1 MIKIVMFQSGD
12 GLSLPVFLGDTE
24 TQYYG
29 KDILRTPGVYSE
41 ETNGRF
47 GLMLAKLQ
55 GTVGT
60 YATAGMFLLYDMNE
74 GFENLEVEDATSSL
88 LQYLTVPETAAKM
101 LLKNEDEDKQE
112 FIEKALETLHYYET
126 LTENSKVFLPEES
139 FKYMSDDVSAKMR
152 SVRHVYVLNAVD
164 NMEIV
169 QADCTSNFG
178 IVLADVESIHTG
190 DAKAAALDTL
200 RVLAPYRRDVN
211 GAMFQYNGI
220 YHTPYYKVDQRLRG
234 AVPSYLGFINGYTK
248 NDTLEVQ
255 THERHMYDNLYTL
268 VCSDIARYTVEI
280 MTGILFQCSFGQKLR
295 RMVECKDSEL
305 LQQLATDAASA
316 CPPDV
321 EYGFNY
327 SEVQSLTS
335 GEWTHSDVAAALKN
349 SIKFSREAI
358 DQLLDALPVDCQ
370 VIDTEHL
377 PFVLE
382 IPDADVEY
390 FTEKLISRGV
400 ITYPMMEYLVS
411 LCTASY
417 RVNWGH
423 TGATKAIQ
431 RFVTMPSIKN
441 MDTVIAAHLASAIG
455 KAPMDPN
462 INIRLLY
469 ASQSVTEEEQDLDNP
484 EVLDGDD
491 SDEDAN
497 IFSQFEYYITSSTVQ
512 KISNGSL
519 PSNYFTT
526 KATGAESV
534 ESSIVEYWRTVDGE
548 QGLYYFLRGAYMVT
562 GDFHVLIESFL
573 KLSRWGSIK
582 PSMLVLEKY
591 PSVKTVFDLN
601 TGKEVKNTAIVDE
614 SQLQTVKGCKYS
626 LKGFLTAMDIIGT
639 DKSSIVGFVLL
650 KDYGEIKKRVLA
662 SFIDIGEMVVQGA
675 IDVAELK
682 GVQNFIAEECTIS
695 ITDYVDVQHE
705 IYTSERNIQEGL
717 KHNIRPA
724 ALSELSLL
732 FTPGVLR
739 SVEYLKAKHAQMVVT
754 TKDRQYQI
762 LNAYVKTMQ
771 YVYNEFPVLLESKEP
786 ISTTAIISSA
796 SLAYETFN
804 KYMQGQAPDV
814 NTVRATQAVGAMN
827 LDIDSQ
833 TSKPSLHFDQS
844 PLEGKFTIIVD
855 EEMASGLPS
864 MTFTDATVQNLANRC
879 KNRVVML
886 MLIQGDKLLF
896 CRKDIKTSE
905 VLLTGG
911 VVKPSKYGT
920 VAPIMDRL
928 LKGQNP
934 PVRNASTNTVTKA
947 MLHETLREFYGK

>member
-1 MIKIVMFQSGD
+1 MIKIVMFNTSD
-12 GLSLPVFLGDTE
+12 GLALPVFLGDTE

-29 KDILRTPGVYSE
+29 KDILRIPGVYSE
-41 ETNGRF
+41 ETGGRF
-47 GLMLAKLQ
+47 NLMLADVH

-60 YATAGMFLLYDMNE
+60 YATTGMFLLYDVPESN
-74 GFENLEVEDATSSL
+74 GPDVEDVTSQL
-88 LQYLTVPETAAKM
+88 AQYLTVPETAAKM

-112 FIEKALETLHYYET
+112 FIERALETLHFYET
-126 LTENSKVFLPEES
+126 LNENSKVFLPEES
-139 FKYMSDDVSAKMR
+139 FKYLTPEVTEKMR
-152 SVRHVYVLNAVD
+152 SVRHVYVLNNSD

-178 IVLADVESIHTG
+178 IVLPDVESIHTG

-220 YHTPYYKVDQRLRG
+220 YHTPYYKVDPRLKG
-234 AVPSYLGFINGYTK
+234 AVPSYLEFINGYTK

-268 VCSDIARYTVEI
+268 VCADVARYTVEI
-280 MTGILFQCSFGQKLR
+280 MSGILFQGQFGQRLR
-295 RMVECKDSEL
+295 RMVACKDAEL
-305 LQQLATDAASA
+305 LQQLATDAGNS
-316 CPPDV
+316 CPDKV
-321 EYGFNY
+321 EYNFTY

-335 GEWTHSDVAAALKN
+335 GEWSHSDVSAALKS
-349 SIKFSREAI
+349 SIKFSKEAI
-358 DQLLDALPVDCQ
+358 DEILDALPVDCQ

-377 PFVLE
+377 PFLLD
-382 IPDADVEY
+382 ISDVDIEY
-390 FTEKLISRGV
+390 FTEKLIQRGI

-423 TGATKAIQ
+423 TGATRAIQ
-431 RFVTMPSIKN
+431 GFVTQQSIKA
-441 MDTVIAAHLASAIG
+441 MDTVLSAHLASVIG
-455 KAPMDPN
+455 KAPLDPN

-469 ASQSVTEEEQDLDNP
+469 ASQSVTEEEQDSDFP
-484 EVLDGDD
+484 DYSSSD
-491 SDEDAN
+491 SDNEPEDDK
-497 IFSQFEYYITSSTVQ
+497 IFSQFEYYITTSTAQ

-526 KATGAESV
+526 KATGAESM
-534 ESSIVEYWRTVDGE
+534 ESSIVEYWRSVDGE
-548 QGLYYFLRGAYMVT
+548 QGLYYFLRSAYMAT
-562 GDFHVLIESFL
+562 GDFSVFIESFL

-591 PSVKTVFDLN
+591 PAIKTVFDLN

-614 SQLQTVKGCKYS
+614 SQLQTIKGCKYS
-626 LKGFLTAMDIIGT
+626 LKGFVTANDIVST
-639 DKSSIVGFVLL
+639 DKASIVGFILL
-650 KDYGEIKKRVLA
+650 KDYGDIKKTVLA
-662 SFIDIGEMVVQGA
+662 SFIDIGEMVANGA

-682 GVQNFIAEECTIS
+682 GVQNFDPEECCSAI
-695 ITDYVDVQHE
+695 VNFANVQHD

-717 KHNIRPA
+717 KHNIRPTV
-724 ALSELSLL
+724 LSELSLL
-732 FTPGVLR
+732 FTPGVVR
-739 SVEYLKAKHAQMVVT
+739 SVEFLKAKHAQMIVT

-762 LNAYVKTMQ
+762 LDAYIKTMQ
-771 YVYNEFPVLLESKEP
+771 YVYSEFPVLVDGDTP
-786 ISTTAIISSA
+786 IATTTINASS

-814 NTVRATQAVGAMN
+814 NSVRATQAVNAMK
-827 LDIDSQ
+827 LDLDGDSGI
-833 TSKPSLHFDQS
+833 KFDNS

-855 EEMASGLPS
+855 DEMLSSLPS
-864 MTFTDATVQNLANRC
+864 MSFTDHTVQNLANRC

-886 MLIQGDKLLF
+886 MLAQGDKLIF

-905 VLLTGG
+905 VLLVNGT
-911 VVKPSKYGT
+911 VKPRKFGAVSRIID
-920 VAPIMDRL
+920 AL
-928 LKGQNP
+928 CKGQNP
-934 PVRNASTNTVTKA
+934 PVRNTTTNTVSIPV
-947 MLHETLREFYGK
+947 LHETLREFYGK